1 MSKPLKPWFYFF
13 TAAQPADGTVCWVKQ
28 TQSSPPFQMTFV
40 LADQAW
46 SWSYTLPGIPDPMT
60 MEFSVAQ
67 FPWWRAL

>member
-1 MSKPLKPWFYFF
+1 MSKPSKPWFYFS
-13 TAAQPADGTVCWVKQ
+13 TAAPPADGTVAWVKEFQ
-28 TQSSPPFQMTFV
+28 ESPPFQMTFV

-46 SWSYTLPGIPDPMT
+46 SWSHTIPGIPGTLT